1 MEKELPVVSTAELT
15 DREREI
21 LKLLATGSSNKEI
34 ARDLFISSNTV
45 KVHLRNI
52 FAKIG
57 AASRTEAAMYAVHS
71 GLVKSQAIPESTD
84 GAVTGTAA
92 SEAPT
97 SSRPIIRVASVTT
110 VLAVLIIVTVIGIL
124 LARQQAN
131 LGINTNPPVPTLE
144 SRWQSLADL
153 PVARTGFAATAYE
166 NKIFV
171 FGGETSQG
179 ITGAAERFDPSTD
192 AWTELSQK
200 PTAVSDANA
209 AAVGGKIYV
218 PGGKTA
224 SGAITDVLEIYD
236 PQVNRWS
243 QGPGLPFALS
253 GYAMAS
259 LEGRLYLFGGQNM
272 EHDCLNT
279 VLIFDPDND
288 SWSEGTSM
296 PTARSFAG
304 AVVTSD
310 GIFVM
315 GGYDGKNALD
325 ANEVYKPQLEADNRP
340 WEEADPIPSKRYT
353 MGITSI
359 ADAVYMLGGKGVD
372 KTKQAPALY
381 IVRINKWQS
390 FEAPSSEI
398 GDDVKLVPL
407 GEYIY
412 IMGGMTA
419 GGSNGYTLR
428 YQALYMIEIPLVP

>member
-1 MEKELPVVSTAELT
+1 MEKELPAITTAELT

-71 GLVKSQAIPESTD
+71 GLVKSQAIPEPTV
-84 GAVTGTAA
+84 GPVIGTAT
-92 SEAPT
+92 SDAPAP
-97 SSRPIIRVASVTT
+97 SRRFFRMANVAI
-110 VLAVLIIVTVIGIL
+110 VLTILVIVAITGVL
-124 LARQQAN
+124 LARQRAN
-131 LGINTNPPVPTLE
+131 LGTNTYPPTPTME
-144 SRWQSLADL
+144 SRWQTLADL

-166 NKIFV
+166 NQIFV

-179 ITGAAERFDPSTD
+179 ITGITERFDPSTD
-192 AWTELSQK
+192 AWTELSPK

-209 AAVGGKIYV
+209 AAVGGRIYV

-224 SGAITDVLEIYD
+224 FGVITDVLEIYD
-236 PQVNRWS
+236 PQLNRWS
-243 QGPGLPFALS
+243 QGPSLPFALS

-259 LEGRLYLFGGQNM
+259 LEGRLFLFGGQNM

-288 SWSEGTSM
+288 SWTEGTPM

-304 AVVTSD
+304 AAVTSD

-325 ANEVYKPQLEADNRP
+325 ALEVYKPQLEADKKP

-359 ADAVYMLGGKGVD
+359 ADAVYMLGGKGVENI
-372 KTKQAPALY
+372 KQAPALY

-412 IMGGMTA
+412 VLGGMTA